1 MGSYLACSTDF
12 RASAPEPNAGCTTTC
27 GAAMLGY
34 ALANST
40 PGNNSPQP
48 EYHKA
53 ASRDPNSSST
63 VWMMCCAAWTTS
75 ILPPHSCTLATSHL
89 LPQVRTSMPVL
100 RQCNLPCP
108 LYRHG
113 LPSTASKSKSIR
125 VKLLYSKSFY
135 THGLKRTWPISILAM
150 GTYVFSH
157 AQCAYWAAR
166 LIDFLILART
176 LPPLQSGPRHAAI
189 SCGWPHRPVRPIT
202 PCDPFRL
209 NTSTVCHCIVA
220 RQLSHASPPLT
231 SIICKYCTAT
241 AVKHPLA
248 LEHQR
253 KTHLSTWKSIFSR
266 SKRYSGF
273 LHSHNTNA
281 IYASMITRICVP
293 LSTLNLCRHPCMG
306 KRRHQSRFR
315 EMSLLMDYNASV

>member
-1 MGSYLACSTDF
+1 MGNHSACLTGF
-12 RASAPEPNAGCTTTC
+12 HALVFEPNAGCTTTC
-27 GAAMLGY
+27 GAAILGY

-40 PGNNSPQP
+40 PGNISPQL
-48 EYHKA
+48 EYRKA

-63 VWMMCCAAWTTS
+63 MWMICCTAWTTS
-75 ILPPHSCTLATSHL
+75 ILPPHSCDLTTSHL

-100 RQCNLPCP
+100 RECNRPFP
-108 LYRHG
+108 LYRNG
-113 LPSTASKSKSIR
+113 LPSTASKSTSIR
-125 VKLLYSKSFY
+125 VKLLYSTSFY
-135 THGLKRTWPISILAM
+135 THGLTRKWSISILAM
-150 GTYVFSH
+150 GTHVFSR
-157 AQCAYWAAR
+157 AQRAYWAAR

-176 LPPLQSGPRHAAI
+176 LPPLQSRPCHAAI
-189 SCGWPHRPVRPIT
+189 NCGWSHKLVGPIT

-209 NTSTVCHCIVA
+209 NTSMVCHCIVA
-220 RQLSHASPPLT
+220 RQFSHALPPPT

-253 KTHLSTWKSIFSR
+253 KIHLSTWKSIFSR
-266 SKRYSGF
+266 SKRYSGVV
-273 LHSHNTNA
+273 HPHNTNA

-306 KRRHQSRFR
+306 QRRHQFRFR
-315 EMSLLMDYNASV
+315 EMPLLMDYNPSV